1 MGRAPCCEKVGLKKG
16 RWTAEEDEILTKYIQ
31 THGEGSWRSLP
42 KNAGIYNQT
51 FFLHFFCYS
60 VMLMFLGCISIV
72 YGSTF
77 QGLLRCGKSCRLRWV
92 NYLRADLKRGNFTGE
107 EGELIIKL
115 HQSLGNRWS
124 LIASHL
130 PGRTDNEIK
139 NYWNSHLS
147 TKMYCFR
154 RLSNQSLPVILNVTE
169 HKGGR
174 NGMKDN
180 QGDSTK
186 KENNG
191 NSSSNKPMEV
201 SIDEVVPFPSTPSL
215 EKETFPSAVEDSMHL
230 DPYEKDNERRIG
242 VIPSS
247 CQRTGDGDEYVEN
260 SMLCPTATDS
270 VVEKETDIFS
280 LIESTEGSGML
291 CFDNILDNELQQKN
305 GDSTLSQWGLN
316 QVSVDLQNSGD
327 LCPNKPAAINKQVES
342 GDCGTGDLTSYF
354 CTTSCFFDDC
364 EVDNILDWDW
374 ERNEIWD
381 EECIMP
387 SWLWELDYNDKDDRL
402 TLENNDLE
410 LHGSAV
416 A

>member
-31 THGEGSWRSLP
+31 THGEGSWRLLP
-42 KNAGIYNQT
+42 KNAGIYSQT

-72 YGSTF
+72 YVSNF
-77 QGLLRCGKSCRLRWV
+77 QGLLRCGKSCRLRWI

-107 EGELIIKL
+107 EDELLIKL

-139 NYWNSHLS
+139 NYWNSNLS

-154 RLSNQSLPVILNVTE
+154 RLSNQSLPVILNVT
-169 HKGGR
+169 GR
-174 NGMKDN
+174 KGMKDN
-180 QGDSTK
+180 RGHSTK

-201 SIDEVVPFPSTPSL
+201 FIDEVVPFLSTPSL

-230 DPYEKDNERRIG
+230 DPYEEDNERRIG

-247 CQRTGDGDEYVEN
+247 CQHTGDGDRYVEN
-260 SMLCPTATDS
+260 SMLCPAATDS

-280 LIESTEGSGML
+280 LFGSTESSGML
-291 CFDNILDNELQQKN
+291 CFDNILDNELLQTN
-305 GDSTLSQWGLN
+305 GDSTLSRWGLN
-316 QVSVDLQNSGD
+316 QVSVDLENSGD

-364 EVDNILDWDW
+364 EVNNILDWDW
-374 ERNEIWD
+374 ERNELWD
-381 EECIMP
+381 ENECIMP

>member
-1 MGRAPCCEKVGLKKG
+1 
-16 RWTAEEDEILTKYIQ
+16 
-31 THGEGSWRSLP
+31 
-42 KNAGIYNQT
+42 
-51 FFLHFFCYS
+51 
-60 VMLMFLGCISIV
+60 
-72 YGSTF
+72 
-77 QGLLRCGKSCRLRWV
+77 
-92 NYLRADLKRGNFTGE
+92 
-107 EGELIIKL
+107 
-115 HQSLGNRWS
+115 
-124 LIASHL
+124 
-130 PGRTDNEIK
+130 
-139 NYWNSHLS
+139 
-147 TKMYCFR
+147 MYCFR
-154 RLSNQSLPVILNVTE
+154 RLSNQSLPVILNVT
-169 HKGGR
+169 GR
-174 NGMKDN
+174 KGMKDN
-180 QGDSTK
+180 RGHSTK
-186 KENNG
+186 KESNG

-230 DPYEKDNERRIG
+230 DPYEEDNERRIG

-247 CQRTGDGDEYVEN
+247 CQHTGDGDRYVEN

-280 LIESTEGSGML
+280 QFESIESSGML
-291 CFDNILDNELQQKN
+291 CFDNILENELLQTN
-305 GDSTLSQWGLN
+305 GDSTLSRWGLN
-316 QVSVDLQNSGD
+316 QVSVDLENSGD

-364 EVDNILDWDW
+364 EVNNIRDWDW
-374 ERNEIWD
+374 ERNELWD
-381 EECIMP
+381 EEECIMP

>member
-42 KNAGIYNQT
+42 KNAG
-51 FFLHFFCYS
+51 
-60 VMLMFLGCISIV
+60 
-72 YGSTF
+72 
-77 QGLLRCGKSCRLRWV
+77 LLRCGKSCRLRWI

-107 EGELIIKL
+107 EDELIIKL

-169 HKGGR
+169 RKGGR
-174 NGMKDN
+174 KGIKDDN
-180 QGDSTK
+180 QGHSTK

-201 SIDEVVPFPSTPSL
+201 SSDEVVPFPSTPSL

-230 DPYEKDNERRIG
+230 DPYEEDNERRIG

-247 CQRTGDGDEYVEN
+247 CQQTGDGDGYVEN

-280 LIESTEGSGML
+280 LLESTESSGML
-291 CFDNILDNELQQKN
+291 CFDNSLDNEWLQTN

-316 QVSVDLQNSGD
+316 QVSVDLENSGD

-374 ERNEIWD
+374 ERNELWD
-381 EECIMP
+381 EKECIMP

-410 LHGSAV
+410 LHRSAV